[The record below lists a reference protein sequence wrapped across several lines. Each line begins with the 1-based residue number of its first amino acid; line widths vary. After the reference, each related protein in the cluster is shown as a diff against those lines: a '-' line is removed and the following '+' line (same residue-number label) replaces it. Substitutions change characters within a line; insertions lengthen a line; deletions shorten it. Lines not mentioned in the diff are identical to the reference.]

1 MKIRKQDYVI
11 TFFIIFILYGVQLNS
26 IDLKTILTLFIVAV
40 MIAIIIGTITNFV
53 FKSKKNSIKE

>member
-1 MKIRKQDYVI
+1 VI